1 MAGVNSALKDMQTN
15 PQAYEARVQSAKSR
29 QVKQAAET
37 PGEEAEEHRSG
48 AKAPANLIDFMPGL
62 RSRSAARKNFP
73 ATVAALLL
81 TMATGAGHAQP
92 AQAKPEQPQPASI
105 QTTSQGQNAA
115 PAQDARQTE
124 LPRNS
129 DRRRAAKLYLASSKL
144 FVDGQ
149 FEEALRGYQQ
159 AATLDPG
166 NTDYPLAAS
175 VARSHAVTALIQ
187 AAAKDR
193 LSGDAAQARAALAH
207 ALELDPGNPQVKQH
221 LFELGDDAL
230 LGQPRPIYEKG
241 EQTAGE
247 AVELEPAAGVHS
259 FHLHADPRQ
268 IIQQVFKAYGIDVT
282 VDDSVHAVPVRLDL
296 DNAGFEQAA
305 RIVGMV
311 TASFY
316 VPLDAH
322 RALAAGDTRENRLKF
337 TPLEF
342 ETVYF
347 SGLSAT
353 ELTDVVNL
361 AKNVFNAQQVVAEPT
376 SNTITIRAP
385 HETLNA
391 FNATM
396 RDLLEGRNQVLL
408 EVRMIQLAHSSTR
421 NTGVQPPQSIS
432 AFNVYAE
439 EQSLLNA
446 NQSLVQQIISSGL
459 ASPSDTLAILGILLA
474 SGQVSSSLFSNGIA
488 TFGGGLTESALA
500 PGSISANLNLN
511 SSDSRELDQMQLRLG
526 DGEAATMRLGSR
538 YPIQTSSFSS
548 LGASV
553 PNIPGLTGA
562 GSSSS
567 LSSLL
572 ASYSGS
578 LPNIPQV
585 EYQDLGLT
593 LKATPKVMRN
603 DEVALTVDLKID
615 ALAGTFINGNP
626 VLNNRAWSGVVTL
639 KQGEAVEVVSELDKS
654 ESRAISGTPGISEIP
669 GLSDLTGNDTQKNY
683 ATLLIVITPHV
694 LRGTQAAG
702 HSPMMRVERG
712 QAP

>member
-1 MAGVNSALKDMQTN
+1 
-15 PQAYEARVQSAKSR
+15 
-29 QVKQAAET
+29 
-37 PGEEAEEHRSG
+37 
-48 AKAPANLIDFMPGL
+48 
-62 RSRSAARKNFP
+62 
-73 ATVAALLL
+73 
-81 TMATGAGHAQP
+81 
-92 AQAKPEQPQPASI
+92 
-105 QTTSQGQNAA
+105 
-115 PAQDARQTE
+115 
-124 LPRNS
+124 
-129 DRRRAAKLYLASSKL
+129 
-144 FVDGQ
+144 
-149 FEEALRGYQQ
+149 
-159 AATLDPG
+159 
-166 NTDYPLAAS
+166 
-175 VARSHAVTALIQ
+175 
-187 AAAKDR
+187 
-193 LSGDAAQARAALAH
+193 
-207 ALELDPGNPQVKQH
+207 
-221 LFELGDDAL
+221 
-230 LGQPRPIYEKG
+230 
-241 EQTAGE
+241 
-247 AVELEPAAGVHS
+247 VELAPAAGVHS
-259 FHLHADPRQ
+259 FHLHGDQRQ

-282 VDDSVHAVPVRLDL
+282 VDESVRAVPARLDL

-322 RALAAGDTRENRLKF
+322 RALSAGDTKANHEKF

-342 ETVYF
+342 ETVYL

-361 AKNVFNAQQVVAEPT
+361 AKNVFNAPQAVAEPT

-385 HETLNA
+385 HGTLNA

-396 RDLLEGRNQVLL
+396 SGLLDGRNQVLL

-421 NTGVQPPQSIS
+421 NTGVQPPQSMS

-459 ASPSDTLAILGILLA
+459 ASPNEPLAILGILLA
-474 SGQVSSSLFSNGIA
+474 SGQVSSSLFSGGIA
-488 TFGGGLTESALA
+488 TFGGGKTLSALA
-500 PGSISANLNLN
+500 PGSVTANLNLN

-526 DGEAATMRLGSR
+526 DGEVATMRSGTR

-548 LGASV
+548 LSASTTS
-553 PNIPGLTGA
+553 IAGLTAA

-615 ALAGTFINGNP
+615 ALAGISINGNP

-654 ESRAISGTPGISEIP
+654 ESRAISGTPGLSEIP
-669 GLSDLTGNDTQKNY
+669 GLNNLTGNDTLKNY

-702 HSPMMRVERG
+702 HSPMMRIERG
-712 QAP
+712 QTP